1 MKTFFKKFLAILIL
15 SQITLPGG
23 VMAFVPQNLDEDNL
37 PYAKWEIII
46 KYKDSYANFAVPN
59 NVVEFEKN
67 IEKSGREVTQVWTD
81 ENMAVITDEIG
92 VFEKILLQ
100 VQWLPERDIVPE
112 MIKIYEANPN
122 VEFVQPNYIYR
133 FNTNIL
139 DENLENNLEKISE
152 ENEEIEENSWE
163 ITEENFSDNLDI
175 KNSENNEKTEE
186 NNNSEENFANSEN
199 SEKISENKNI
209 ENTEKNSE
217 NNSEENNE
225 IEENS
230 EENSEENKSEKISE
244 NNEENE
250 ENKEN
255 KNSEENKV
263 IDKYQEKI
271 SQKNSNS
278 KIEVFFPNQDNQD
291 SNIANSVFNENI
303 FVPSSVENAWE
314 ENLLTQK
321 FNDKYAKHQWYLHNV
336 GQESPGWWEPFIGIP
351 GVDIWYLNAKKIYDI
366 AKSRQS
372 EEQRNKKIVVA
383 VMDSLVDFSHPD
395 LSHSRWSRDTC
406 LNINNVTEY
415 NCTGFDADTL
425 STNPD
430 NIGISHGTLVSSTI
444 FAKPNNSEWTIGI
457 APDDVEIMSISVTKT
472 GQISSEEM
480 INAFSFAA
488 KNNAEILNFSIWTGL
503 EKIVSWKVFPCES
516 APCSVSDSWTRD
528 RIDIALYNA
537 MRNFPGFIVA
547 AASNRRS
554 GDITGDL
561 EEVAN
566 DHYYSMPS
574 IYKAWFYYYNKNY
587 LWINDSKMIIIWNS
601 DAQWAISS
609 NSYYWRRFVDL
620 FAPGHNIIT
629 SFPVTL
635 SNSTKNSRYMQGD
648 GIGPYDINVWTSLS
662 SPIVVASLV
671 FAKSAYPNK
680 TFPELAQIMKETV
693 TVNDNFRGKAIS
705 NGTLNLGAMMERLEN
720 DAGYN
725 ATSPTG
731 NITASLDNSRNF
743 VKLTLRTNK
752 IVNVPSPWVKVNDT
766 TYELNVNRNWEISVE
781 ISDNYDQKQ
790 IIRHTVSGIVERFNA
805 NISANTTDW
814 TKDSVTLTITMN
826 KPVPV
831 PNDWTRIDDLT
842 YAKIVTENWNYWL
855 TLTDNSD
862 NSSVR
867 LEYNVNKIDKTA
879 PNLTI
884 TNSNHNSTLSGTTTQ
899 ISFSATDNLS
909 GIKSYKCKTNQSPW
923 QTCNSPFNWLLENE
937 WENIFQIKAID
948 NVDNESNPEII
959 RVNRDTTG
967 VNISRIENQ
976 ELWLNIAIN
985 PIIIH
990 TEENSRLEVVWLP
1003 EWLELNNSRISG
1015 TPKISGNFPVTIRAY
1030 DNVGNVSEL
1039 IFSIIVK
1046 DKTPPTISIN
1056 WNKYT
1061 STGSVINIKNQNLSL
1076 NKPITPIV
1084 LSLNEWW
1091 DIVVDGLPDGLIF
1104 DSNTNTISWTPAW
1117 IIRSTINITA
1127 TDIEG
1132 NITNI
1137 RFDIIVN
1144 DDIAPV
1150 IQINGSNYIRHNSNE
1165 NYIDAGATCVDD
1177 IDSVCTVKVQ
1187 NYFTNSPWQ
1196 NKIIYTATDSAG
1208 NVSTATRIV
1217 EVYSIWPGGPS
1228 FGGSNSWDL
1237 DYRNND
1243 LSILSNSPNSS
1254 DSSNLLTL
1262 NSAANNQNLFF
1273 NFNETN
1279 DNFLNNLEKS
1289 SMNYT
1294 RKMSILSG
1302 YASYYFVK
1310 IFDEKSQLSPSDR
1323 QKYIQE
1329 YIEIL
1334 QLAQK
1339 INSNNFENWE
1349 SFGKIF
1355 YILDIEK

>member
-92 VFEKILLQ
+92 VFEKFLLQ

-133 FNTNIL
+133 FNTDIL
-139 DENLENNLEKISE
+139 DENLENTSEKISE

-163 ITEENFSDNLDI
+163 IIEENFSDNLDI

-199 SEKISENKNI
+199 SE
-209 ENTEKNSE
+209 
-217 NNSEENNE
+217 
-225 IEENS
+225 
-230 EENSEENKSEKISE
+230 NSEENKSEKIFE
-244 NNEENE
+244 NNEENK

-321 FNDKYAKHQWYLHNV
+321 FNDEYVKYQWYLHNV
-336 GQESPGWWEPFIGIP
+336 GQELPGWQEPYIGTP
-351 GVDIWYLNAKKIYDI
+351 GVDIWYLNAKKIYDV

-383 VMDSLVDFSHPD
+383 VLDDLVDFSHPD
-395 LSHSRWSRDTC
+395 LSHSRWSRDRC

-415 NCTGFDADTL
+415 NCTGFDTETL
-425 STNPD
+425 STNPSVVD
-430 NIGISHGTLVSSTI
+430 GAHGTVVSSTI

-457 APDDVEIMSISVTKT
+457 APDDVEIMSISVFKDGETTTQK
-472 GQISSEEM
+472 IV
-480 INAFSFAA
+480 NAFSFAS
-488 KNNAEILNFSIWTGL
+488 KNNAEIVNFSIWTNL
-503 EKIVSWKVFPCES
+503 YIANSLKVFPCD
-516 APCSVSDSWTRD
+516 SDSCNVGSNWFD
-528 RIDIALYNA
+528 IDIATYDA
-537 MRNFPGFIVA
+537 IKNFSGFLVA
-547 AASNRRS
+547 AASNS
-554 GDITGDL
+554 ASFDVTKDF
-561 EEVAN
+561 EEAARN
-566 DHYYSMPS
+566 NYFAEPA
-574 IYKAWFYYYNKNY
+574 IYKVWFYYNNKNY
-587 LWINDSKMIIIWNS
+587 QWIDASKMIIVWNS
-601 DAQWAISS
+601 NSKWMISTT
-609 NSYYWRRFVDL
+609 SYYWRRFVDL

-629 SFPVTL
+629 SFPLVL
-635 SNSTKNSRYMQGD
+635 DNSKKHSRYMQGD
-648 GIGPYDINVWTSLS
+648 GIGPYDIAGWTSLS

-671 FAKSAYPNK
+671 FAKSAYPDK

-752 IVNVPSPWVKVNDT
+752 IVNVPSPWLKVNDT

-790 IIRHTVSGIVERFNA
+790 IIRHTVSGIVDRFNA

-814 TKDSVTLTITMN
+814 TRDSVTLTITMN

-831 PNDWTRIDDLT
+831 PNDWTRGDDLT
-842 YAKIVTENWNYWL
+842 YTKIVTENWNYWL

-1015 TPKISGNFPVTIRAY
+1015 TPIISGNFPVTIRAY

-1104 DSNTNTISWTPAW
+1104 DSNANTISWTPTW
-1117 IIRSTINITA
+1117 ITRSTINITA

-1165 NYIDAGATCVDD
+1165 NYIDTGATCVDD

-1262 NSAANNQNLFF
+1262 NSATNNQNLFF

-1289 SMNYT
+1289 NMNYT